1 MSCHCFSAAVTAG
14 RLSGGRQ
21 RNTDDR
27 TAITPAD
34 AAPPRCRGMAYL
46 DFTPIFPIIKRNG
59 RVSAGCPPATTAVN
73 SMRQSVKTIAIL
85 VAANLLTLGL
95 FESAGAGVISTEA
108 AIEIDERTARIERIN
123 SVLARDSV
131 QSQMVRLGV
140 QPDVAAAR
148 IASLS
153 DSELAELEARMDEL
167 PAGADSA
174 LTVLGIVLLVLLVLE
189 LVGVTDIFKSF

>member
-1 MSCHCFSAAVTAG
+1 
-14 RLSGGRQ
+14 
-21 RNTDDR
+21 
-27 TAITPAD
+27 
-34 AAPPRCRGMAYL
+34 
-46 DFTPIFPIIKRNG
+46 
-59 RVSAGCPPATTAVN
+59 
-73 SMRQSVKTIAIL
+73 MRQSVKAIAIL